1 MSSTSDT
8 ARLELAATA
17 ARLIAE
23 EGCSYSQA
31 KRRARRMLFGEDAGT
46 ALPDNAEIERE
57 LRRYLALFAA
67 DSHPALLAAFRRIAL
82 QLMERLTAFHPHLV
96 GAVLNGTATEH
107 SNIELHLFTDSAKDV
122 EMSLLNAGIDFD
134 VETAEDSERPRAEEC
149 VTFVW
154 PTRESGLPPTLR
166 HVGVRLSVY
175 ETDAVRVAPKHRS
188 VDAAEFDL
196 HPVAAGGRASAHALR
211 QLIAES
217 Q

>member
-1 MSSTSDT
+1 MSSTSDH
-8 ARLELAATA
+8 ARLELAAAA

-23 EGCSYSQA
+23 EGCGYSQA
-31 KRRARRMLFGEDAGT
+31 KRRARRMLFGEGAGP

-67 DSHPALLAAFRRIAL
+67 DSHPALLAALRKVAL
-82 QLMERLTAFHPHLV
+82 QLMDRLSSFNPHLV

-107 SNIELHLFTDSAKDV
+107 SNIELDLYTDSAKDV

-134 VETAEDSERPRAEEC
+134 VESAEDSERPRAEEC
-149 VTFVW
+149 ISFVW
-154 PTRESGLPPTLR
+154 PARESGLPPTLR
-166 HVGVRLSVY
+166 QLGVRLSIY
-175 ETDAVRVAPKHRS
+175 ETDAVRVAPRHRS
-188 VDAAEFDL
+188 ASANEFDL
-196 HPVAAGGRASAHALR
+196 HPVAAGGRASTSALR